1 LGRRPTATSV
11 LKRKCSCGNWES
23 GPRNTA
29 NVFKDKQ
36 KWLDFI
42 KTEGLKGGAVIGRRL
57 EQDYQRLRESRSLWF
72 LTKKGNIVSVDVPRP
87 SSPELKKMLENEESR
102 LKQIT

>member
-1 LGRRPTATSV
+1 MSLYP

-72 LTKKGNIVSVDVPRP
+72 LTKKEISCRWMFPVLLPR
-87 SSPELKKMLENEESR
+87 N
-102 LKQIT
+102 